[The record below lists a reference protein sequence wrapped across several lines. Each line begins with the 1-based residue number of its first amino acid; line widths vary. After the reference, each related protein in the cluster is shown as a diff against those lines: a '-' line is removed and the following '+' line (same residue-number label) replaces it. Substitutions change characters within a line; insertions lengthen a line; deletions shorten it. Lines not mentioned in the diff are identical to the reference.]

1 MRTRVSVAILAAV
14 LCGAAFEALGAAPQN
29 QQSKTNVESL
39 LESQYVPSKAA
50 GDNQVA
56 TPGSVLVIQKD
67 GILGDG
73 QSGLRIGST
82 PNNYKDGHF
91 KHGTLSALGVSHT
104 SGGARPFAVGDRVY
118 LLKIDVKDSEVVFN
132 VLSCAAIDGV
142 IYKSTV
148 SFQFGKGYL
157 DNADTAKIQQTIG
170 EVFSVDSGAGAAQPG
185 GQTQMAPIQPP
196 APPPDQPP
204 PAIELGQTPEQVVA
218 IMGQPQKVVKLADK
232 EIYVYKDLK
241 VTFKNG
247 KVSDVE

>member
-1 MRTRVSVAILAAV
+1 MRIRVSVAILAV
-14 LCGAAFEALGAAPQN
+14 ILCGAAAAQDQPAR
-29 QQSKTNVESL
+29 TNLQGL

-50 GDNQVA
+50 GDNQVS
-56 TPGSVLVIQKD
+56 TPGSVLLIQKD
-67 GILGDG
+67 GILGDA
-73 QSGLRIGST
+73 QSGVRIGST
-82 PNNYKDGHF
+82 PNNYKDGRF
-91 KHGTLSALGVSHT
+91 KHGTLNAFGVMHT
-104 SGGARPFAVGDRVY
+104 SGGVRPFQVGERVY

-132 VLSCAAIDGV
+132 VLSCTAIDGI

-157 DNADTAKIQQTIG
+157 DNADTSKIQQTISQ
-170 EVFSVDSGAGAAQPG
+170 VFSVESGAAAQPV
-185 GQTQMAPIQPP
+185 GQQQMAPIQPP
-196 APPPDQPP
+196 APPSDQPP
-204 PAIELGQTPEQVVA
+204 PTIELGQTPDQVVA

>member
-1 MRTRVSVAILAAV
+1 MRIRIPVAIFV
-14 LCGAAFEALGAAPQN
+14 VILCGAFAAAAQDLA
-29 QQSKTNVESL
+29 KTNL
-39 LESQYVPSKAA
+39 QGMLESQYVLSKTAS
-50 GDNQVA
+50 DNQVS

-67 GILGDG
+67 GMLGDAMTG
-73 QSGLRIGST
+73 MRIGAT

-91 KHGTLSALGVSHT
+91 KHGALNAIGVMHT
-104 SGGARPFAVGDRVY
+104 SGGSRPFQVGERVY
-118 LLKIDVKDSEVVFN
+118 LLKIDVRDTEVVFD
-132 VLSCAAIDGV
+132 VLSCTAISGAV
-142 IYKSTV
+142 YRSTV

-170 EVFSVDSGAGAAQPG
+170 EVFSVESGAAAQSVD
-185 GQTQMAPIQPP
+185 QQQMAPIKPP